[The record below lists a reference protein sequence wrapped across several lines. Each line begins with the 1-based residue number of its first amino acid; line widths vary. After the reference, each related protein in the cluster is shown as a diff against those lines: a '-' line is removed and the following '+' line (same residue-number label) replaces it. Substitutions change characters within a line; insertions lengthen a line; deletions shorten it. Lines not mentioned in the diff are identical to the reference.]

1 MTPNQIESA
10 KERINFLTRILLAY
24 IAGIY
29 LLVGAIGSHLMDWL
43 ANDELGWREFG
54 IVPVA
59 TVVAAIVLS
68 FLAIRLYRTINR
80 FLDRIGI
87 IP

>member
-10 KERINFLTRILLAY
+10 KERINFLTRLLLAY

-29 LLVGAIGSHLMDWL
+29 LLVGSAGNHLMDWL

-54 IVPVA
+54 IIPAA
-59 TVVAAIVLS
+59 TVVTAIVLS
-68 FLAIRLYRTINR
+68 FLAARLYWKIDG